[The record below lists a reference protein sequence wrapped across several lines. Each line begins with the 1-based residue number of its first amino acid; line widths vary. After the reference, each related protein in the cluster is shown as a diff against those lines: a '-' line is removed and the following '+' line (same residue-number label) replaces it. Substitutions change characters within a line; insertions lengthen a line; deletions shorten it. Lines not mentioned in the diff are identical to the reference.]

1 MLTDVTG
8 SNATL
13 GSINRPEPRAPQA
26 PTPARQEPSPQE
38 RQTPAPDVQVDTRID
53 RRTSAERSLVQ
64 EASSLAISQQ
74 SRGEVVDQLRSERDQ
89 IAEGG
94 STELTEG
101 REQLSAQAAEALQAL
116 RERALSDPFG
126 QGIEDLGPLPDSSFF
141 VRDRGE
147 TLSNL
152 NGTISAL
159 ERFSEAESSQID
171 QLQQSFNAIQDE
183 RLTPG
188 NPAIDSAE
196 EADSVTTAV
205 QQQLAFENI
214 TDANGLT
221 SIEASPVLD
230 ALQSDRT
237 PTL

>member
-13 GSINRPEPRAPQA
+13 GSITRPEPRTPQA
-26 PTPARQEPSPQE
+26 PTPARQEPSNLE
-38 RQTPAPDVQVDTRID
+38 RQVPGPDVQVDTRLD
-53 RRTSAERSLVQ
+53 RRTSAERALVQ

-74 SRGEVVDQLRSERDQ
+74 SRGEVVDQLRNERDQ

-94 STELTEG
+94 STELTG
-101 REQLSAQAAEALQAL
+101 SREQLSAQAMEALQEI

-126 QGIEDLGPLPDSSFF
+126 QGIEDLGPLPDDSFF

-159 ERFSEAESSQID
+159 ERFSQADSSQLD
-171 QLQQSFNAIQDE
+171 QLEQAFNDIQDS
-183 RLTPG
+183 RLSEG
-188 NPAIDSAE
+188 NTSIASAD
-196 EADSVTTAV
+196 EAAEVVTAV
-205 QQQLAFENI
+205 QQQLTTETL

-230 ALQSDRT
+230 ALQSDQT
-237 PTL
+237 PAF

>member
-38 RQTPAPDVQVDTRID
+38 RQAPAPDVQVDTRLD

-74 SRGEVVDQLRSERDQ
+74 SRGEVVDQLRNERDR

-94 STELTEG
+94 STELTDD

-152 NGTISAL
+152 SGTISAL

-171 QLQQSFNAIQDE
+171 ELQQQFNAIQDE

-188 NPAIDSAE
+188 NTSIDSAE
-196 EADSVTTAV
+196 EAEAVTTAV

-221 SIEASPVLD
+221 SVEASPVLD

>member
-13 GSINRPEPRAPQA
+13 GSISRPEPRAPQA
-26 PTPARQEPSPQE
+26 STPARQEPSPQE
-38 RQTPAPDVQVDTRID
+38 RQIPTPDVQVDTRLD

-64 EASSLAISQQ
+64 EASNLAISQQ
-74 SRGEVVDQLRSERDQ
+74 SRGEVVEQLRTERDL
-89 IAEGG
+89 IAAGG
-94 STELTEG
+94 SPDLTES
-101 REQLSAQAAEALQAL
+101 RERLSEQAGEALQSI
-116 RERALSDPFG
+116 RERALSEPFG
-126 QGIEDLGPLPDSSFF
+126 QGIDDLGPLPDNSFF
-141 VRDRGE
+141 IRDRGE

-152 NGTISAL
+152 EGAISAL

-171 QLQQSFNAIQDE
+171 QLQQAFNAIQDE

-188 NPAIDSAE
+188 NIAIDSAE
-196 EADSVTTAV
+196 EAATVTTTV

-221 SIEASPVLD
+221 SIEATPVLD
-230 ALQSDRT
+230 ALQSDQS
-237 PTL
+237 PAV

>member
-1 MLTDVTG
+1 MTDVTG

-38 RQTPAPDVQVDTRID
+38 RQAPAPDVQVDTRLD

-74 SRGEVVDQLRSERDQ
+74 SRGEVVDQLRNERDR

-94 STELTEG
+94 STELTDD

-152 NGTISAL
+152 SGTISAL

-171 QLQQSFNAIQDE
+171 ELQQQFNAIQDE

-188 NPAIDSAE
+188 NTSIDSAE
-196 EADSVTTAV
+196 EAEAVTTAV

-221 SIEASPVLD
+221 SVEASPVLD

>member
-13 GSINRPEPRAPQA
+13 SSINRPEPRAPQA

-38 RQTPAPDVQVDTRID
+38 RQTPAPDVQVDTRLD
-53 RRTSAERSLVQ
+53 RRTSAERSMVQ
-64 EASSLAISQQ
+64 EASGLAISQQ

-94 STELTEG
+94 STDLNG
-101 REQLSAQAAEALQAL
+101 RREELSAQASQALQEI

-126 QGIEDLGPLPDSSFF
+126 EGIEDLGPLPDDSFF

-147 TLSNL
+147 ALGNL
-152 NGTISAL
+152 DGAISAL
-159 ERFSEAESSQID
+159 ERFSEAQSSQID
-171 QLQQSFNAIQDE
+171 QLQQEFNALQDE

-188 NPAIDSAE
+188 NIAIESTE
-196 EADSVTTAV
+196 EAADLVTSV
-205 QQQLAFENI
+205 QQQLAAENV
-214 TDANGLT
+214 TDSNGLT

-230 ALQSDRT
+230 ALQSDRA
-237 PTL
+237 PVS